1 MCFPCFRYFL
11 KCRQLNICCSYN
23 SFINSILEYNFFSNL
38 HHNISTLYR
47 NSDSCGVMSLRSQ
60 WKLQGFKIR
69 TEFRSDPV
77 DSSKENLVDDESQED
92 EEEAGG
98 GGQVGG
104 AVAQVSCTVAKT
116 LFFAGTTYDV
126 NHFLALLHVC
136 SLCAPHGSDL
146 LIPPVVFADIL
157 TFLAIRGFPSI
168 SNPLVAFES

>member
-47 NSDSCGVMSLRSQ
+47 NSDSCRVMSLRSQ

-77 DSSKENLVDDESQED
+77 DLSKED
-92 EEEAGG
+92 EEEAGS

-104 AVAQVSCTVAKT
+104 AVAQVKVAVAKT
-116 LFFAGTTYDV
+116 LFSAG
-126 NHFLALLHVC
+126 
-136 SLCAPHGSDL
+136 
-146 LIPPVVFADIL
+146 
-157 TFLAIRGFPSI
+157 
-168 SNPLVAFES
+168 